1 MIAYLL
7 ETLPYGDHEI
17 AAGDWPMPEFAGAT
31 ILATLELTASYDH
44 GLRAA
49 DETAFVVGCEAAA
62 SVMVPILCA
71 VWNRP
76 VESFRH
82 VVDYCAALP
91 EDVGPYDGDGWA
103 DDPDTSAALYEWSDE
118 MIAAAE
124 AVGWIVDSSADA
136 GMTWF
141 YRPMV

>member
-31 ILATLELTASYDH
+31 IVATLELTASYDH
-44 GLRAA
+44 GLRTA
-49 DETAFVVGCEAAA
+49 DETSFVIGCEAAA

-76 VESFRH
+76 VESLRH
-82 VVDYCAALP
+82 GVDYCAALP
-91 EDVGPYDGDGWA
+91 ADVDYSGDGWA
-103 DDPDTSAALYEWSDE
+103 DDADTSAALYEWSDE
-118 MIAAAE
+118 MVAAAE

>member
-31 ILATLELTASYDH
+31 ILATLELTASHDH
-44 GLRAA
+44 GLRTA
-49 DETAFVVGCEAAA
+49 DETSFVIGCEAAA

-82 VVDYCAALP
+82 GVDYVAALP
-91 EDVGPYDGDGWA
+91 SDIDYSGDGWA
-103 DDPDTSAALYEWSDE
+103 DDPDTSAALYEWSEE
-118 MIAAAE
+118 MIADAE
-124 AVGWIVDSSADA
+124 SVGWVVDSSADA

>member
-44 GLRAA
+44 GLRTA

-76 VESFRH
+76 VESFRFD
-82 VVDYCAALP
+82 VNYCTALP
-91 EDVGPYDGDGWA
+91 SDVGPYDGDGWA
-103 DDPDTSAALYEWSDE
+103 DDPDTSAALCEWCDE

>member
-1 MIAYLL
+1 VNRLPT
-7 ETLPYGDHEI
+7 ETRAHGDYEI
-17 AAGDWPMPEFAGAT
+17 ATELDDYAGAT

-44 GLRAA
+44 GLRRTA
-49 DETAFVVGCEAAA
+49 DETAYVIGCEAAA

-76 VESFRH
+76 VELFRH
-82 VVDYCAALP
+82 DVDYCAALP
-91 EDVGPYDGDGWA
+91 ADVDYSGDGWA

-118 MIAAAE
+118 MVAAAE